1 LIGAL
6 ESLPM
11 KDAPT
16 LASCAGFL
24 QDVQVFYVGMG
35 AGRTCLPPQL
45 DLVSMAH
52 SIFYD

>member
-11 KDAPT
+11 KDAPN

-24 QDVQVFYVGMG
+24 QDVQVFYGGMG